1 MSKSLGTVAIS
12 WNRRVM
18 EMVHFRKLV
27 TILVFRE
34 NINIQNGPPEVGKLE
49 KETENLTPIP
59 FGLAVAEIEPLI
71 LPRGSSGLKND
82 FEGRVAT

>member
-1 MSKSLGTVAIS
+1 MFGG
-12 WNRRVM
+12 
-18 EMVHFRKLV
+18 
-27 TILVFRE
+27 
-34 NINIQNGPPEVGKLE
+34 NINIQNGPPEVGKFE

-82 FEGRVAT
+82 LEGRVAT